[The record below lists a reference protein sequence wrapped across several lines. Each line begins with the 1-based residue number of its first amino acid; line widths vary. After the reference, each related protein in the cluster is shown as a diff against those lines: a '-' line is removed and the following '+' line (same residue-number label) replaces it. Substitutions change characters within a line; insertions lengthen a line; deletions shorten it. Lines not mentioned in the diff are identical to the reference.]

1 MQPLG
6 PIYTLDLFP
15 EMQSQLL
22 HLLSTLT
29 PSEWAAPTACDGWS
43 VKDIAAHMIA
53 DDLGVVSRGR
63 DGHSGLDWFDASS
76 YGSLVAS
83 INRQNDEW
91 VRAMRRLSTELICE
105 LLWMSGEQL
114 FEYFCAL
121 DPHAIGG
128 AVSWAG
134 PDPAPVWLDIAREY
148 TEGWAHQQQIR
159 DTVEGLRADGS
170 AAGLRDRRFFAPV
183 LDAYARAL
191 PHTFR
196 DTNAPDGTH
205 VRLVIDGDAG
215 GSWSLVRGGGSWA
228 LWAGV
233 EAAPAAS
240 VTMDQDVAR
249 RLFTKGMAPAAAR
262 ERASLAGDAALA
274 ARVLETVAILG

>member
-15 EMQSQLL
+15 EMQAQLL

-29 PSEWAAPTACDGWS
+29 PGEWAAPTACDDWS
-43 VKDIAAHMIA
+43 VKDIAAHMVA

-63 DGHSGLDWFDASS
+63 DRHSGADWFDASS
-76 YGSLVAS
+76 HQSLVAS
-83 INRQNDEW
+83 IDRQNDEW
-91 VRAMRRLSTELICE
+91 VRAMRRLSPQLICE

-114 FEYFCAL
+114 FEHFCAL
-121 DPHAIGG
+121 DPHATGG
-128 AVSWAG
+128 PVSWAG

-159 DTVEGLRADGS
+159 DAVAAVRDDGS
-170 AAGLRDRRFFAPV
+170 ATALRDRRFFAPV

-196 DTNAPDGTH
+196 DTDAPDGTH
-205 VRLVIDGDAG
+205 VRLVIDGEAG
-215 GSWSLVRGGGSWA
+215 GAWSLVRDGGAWG
-228 LWAGV
+228 LWSGV
-233 EAAPAAS
+233 DAAPAAS
-240 VTMDQDVAR
+240 VTMDQDVAW
-249 RLFTKGMAPAAAR
+249 RLFTRGMTPAAAR
-262 ERASLAGDAALA
+262 ERASLEGDAALA